1 MNGWIESGN
10 GVVFDY
16 VKDTDIVVRTEQ
28 IDDAVVICNSAS
40 GSNAAIYVSQ
50 NNVGIGMRPR
60 PFAAFDVTGSIFC
73 DTKLE
78 LCSSSANHP
87 ITYPRF
93 VAEPN
98 RLFFSDKP
106 NNTPVVIDGV
116 SGLILTDDVVV
127 RKTMGILSDYFSI
140 PLIRVETSNIASDI
154 DISGVTFKK
163 FFNLD
168 SHIYVEQT
176 VTQIVQFTV
185 LAGNVYR
192 VTLVPPIPRKIV
204 SKAVVRVSLID
215 RPAVTELDDHNNKS
229 FTRIQLMTLAKID
242 EYNWNLKCT
251 GIVNDLVLLVDE
263 YVAISKTQLHNY
275 QYVVQI
281 RSVKLHEGF
290 AVIHMASPSLKNAL
304 DIAEFASQS
313 IMYIYH
319 IDAPKNFL
327 WQKEFN
333 LNISFLVDSNKVGYY
348 LRIENTNLVNM
359 LSDNNNVEN
368 INAIDRITIS
378 DPELYSFSI
387 RKTYVQNQK
396 ALLYINEQ
404 SVGLDIPTMFSGF
417 YDIKYKLTGM
427 PLLFKNITRLDECT
441 LFVQCE
447 GVQGY
452 SFGDAM
458 TIICNH
464 IHDYKYL
471 LMNDMTSNAWRLIR
485 AEFGKGI
492 TIRCAD
498 KSIVDEMVAGE
509 VIPRVVYV
517 IPFKGREKPQSWHDS
532 IVLNHG
538 NIVFRDSDFTNPD
551 TEIRYENNTLVVG
564 PTVYISSDSVIADAP
579 VIADGFI
586 RVNDER
592 LHLKT
597 IDITDTSSD
606 LEFINN
612 LSLVEFDDI
621 KRGVR
626 SSGIDPPFRINGILS
641 DGRTADDVKTVDMS
655 DMLFR
660 CIGAIQEI
668 SKKLV

>member
-1 MNGWIESGN
+1 
-10 GVVFDY
+10 
-16 VKDTDIVVRTEQ
+16 
-28 IDDAVVICNSAS
+28 
-40 GSNAAIYVSQ
+40 
-50 NNVGIGMRPR
+50 
-60 PFAAFDVTGSIFC
+60 
-73 DTKLE
+73 
-78 LCSSSANHP
+78 
-87 ITYPRF
+87 
-93 VAEPN
+93 
-98 RLFFSDKP
+98 
-106 NNTPVVIDGV
+106 
-116 SGLILTDDVVV
+116 
-127 RKTMGILSDYFSI
+127 
-140 PLIRVETSNIASDI
+140 
-154 DISGVTFKK
+154 
-163 FFNLD
+163 
-168 SHIYVEQT
+168 
-176 VTQIVQFTV
+176 
-185 LAGNVYR
+185 
-192 VTLVPPIPRKIV
+192 
-204 SKAVVRVSLID
+204 
-215 RPAVTELDDHNNKS
+215 
-229 FTRIQLMTLAKID
+229 
-242 EYNWNLKCT
+242 
-251 GIVNDLVLLVDE
+251 
-263 YVAISKTQLHNY
+263 
-275 QYVVQI
+275 
-281 RSVKLHEGF
+281 
-290 AVIHMASPSLKNAL
+290 MASPSLKNAL